1 MHRVIARV
9 GFLTWRKC
17 FVTVDPMNR
26 WTLRTALILLCLVAF
41 PYTCPAPLIYKPGEG
56 WIYEAVGSTGEW
68 QKTRAKDQLEVA
80 QKALE
85 VKDYNLALKAARR
98 TVNTWPLSD
107 YSPQAQYIIGRC
119 YEAKGQDEKAFNGY
133 QTLLEK
139 YPKITNYDEILQR
152 QYEIAGRFL
161 AGQWFK
167 LWGYIP
173 FFPSM
178 DKTATMFEKIIK
190 NGAYSP
196 VASVAQMSIGAAR
209 EKQKDYPAAVK
220 AYERAADRYNDQK
233 KVSADAIFKAGVAY
247 NKQARTA
254 EYDQNIAAQAITT
267 FTDFMTLYPEDPRV
281 PEALR
286 LIKEMRSEQAR
297 GSFSVAKFY
306 EKRFRW
312 AGALIYYN
320 EVLIKDPE
328 SQLASDAR
336 ERIDALKRRIAG
348 TAAP

>member
-1 MHRVIARV
+1 
-9 GFLTWRKC
+9 
-17 FVTVDPMNR
+17 MNR
-26 WTLRTALILLCLVAF
+26 WTPRVALILLCLVAF

-56 WIYEAVGSTGEW
+56 WIYESVGSTGEW
-68 QKTRAKDQLEVA
+68 QKTRAKDQLEIA
-80 QKALE
+80 QKALDT
-85 VKDYNLALKAARR
+85 KDYNLALKAAKR
-98 TVNTWPLSD
+98 TVSTWPLSD

-133 QTLLEK
+133 QKLLEK

-173 FFPSM
+173 AFPSM

-190 NGAYSP
+190 NGTYSP
-196 VASVAQMSIGAAR
+196 VAAAAQMSVGATR
-209 EKQKDYPAAVK
+209 EKQKDYPAAVI
-220 AYERAADRYNDQK
+220 AYQRAADRYNDQK
-233 KVSADAIFKAGVAY
+233 KIAADALFKAGLAY
-247 NKQARTA
+247 NAQARTA

-267 FTDFMTLYPEDPRV
+267 FTDFMTLYPDDVRV
-281 PEALR
+281 PQALK
-286 LIKEMRSEQAR
+286 LISDMRSEQAR
-297 GSFSVAKFY
+297 GSYSVAQFY
-306 EKRFRW
+306 EKRRRL

-328 SQLASDAR
+328 SKLATDAR
-336 ERIDALKRRIAG
+336 ERIDALKKRVAG
-348 TAAP
+348 TPAP